1 MKISDPVLHCLHE
14 YAYKTDLIEE
24 VVVGDKYLG
33 CLFKNG
39 QLGVCATL
47 GHNFP
52 ENFSHLSLPD
62 SNKPGGRILLN
73 AYFNAL
79 LNYDREYTDH
89 KDIYD
94 FIPFEK
100 YQRIVMVGY
109 FASLI
114 TKFKEAG
121 IHLDIFDL
129 NKHHP
134 NVIPMNSQIDYI
146 SSADAMILTSTSL
159 FNGSFANLVH
169 ASRKDSDIFMLGPS
183 TILNPFMYQYPNISK
198 IFGMVFPQNQEL
210 IMDMIKEGHGTP
222 SFGKLGHKV
231 YL

>member
-1 MKISDPVLHCLHE
+1 MKISDPVTHCLQE
-14 YAYKTDLIEE
+14 YGYSSDLIEE
-24 VVVGDKYLG
+24 VVVGDKYLA
-33 CLFKNG
+33 CLLKNG

-47 GHNFP
+47 GHDFP
-52 ENFSHLSLPD
+52 ENYSYLSLPD
-62 SNKPGGRILLN
+62 SKKLCDRILLN

-79 LNYDREYTDH
+79 LNYDRKYTSH

-94 FIPFEK
+94 FIHFEK
-100 YQRIVMVGY
+100 YKRIVMVGY

-114 TKFKEAG
+114 TKFYKAG

-129 NKHHP
+129 NKQHP
-134 NVIPMNSQIDYI
+134 DVIPMNSQIDFI
-146 SSADAMILTSTSL
+146 SRADAMILTSTSL
-159 FNGSFANLVH
+159 FNGSFASLVKV
-169 ASRKDSDIFMLGPS
+169 SRKNSDIFMLGPS

-198 IFGMVFPQNQEL
+198 IFGTIFPQNQKL
-210 IMDMIKEGHGTP
+210 VMKMIKEGHGTP